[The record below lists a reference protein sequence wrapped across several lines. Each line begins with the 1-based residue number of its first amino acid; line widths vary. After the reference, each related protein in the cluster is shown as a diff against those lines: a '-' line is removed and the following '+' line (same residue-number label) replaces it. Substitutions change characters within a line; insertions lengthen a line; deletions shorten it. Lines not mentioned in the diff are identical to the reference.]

1 MTHADLARLERLF
14 QEAADLAPAQRGA
27 FLERACGEDSAL
39 LARLQSMLAELEGGE
54 SLVLPRPLDP
64 DSAPDPDVRPGS
76 TIDRYRLLQEIGE
89 GGFGVVFLAEQLE
102 PVRRKVAL
110 KVLKLGMDTREVVA
124 RFEAERQALALMDHP
139 SIARVLDGGATAG
152 GRPYFVMELVHGVS
166 LTEYC
171 DRNRLSTAERLEL
184 FAETCAAVQH
194 AHQKGVIHRDLKP
207 SNVLVTSHDGRP
219 VPVVID
225 FGIAKAMHTKLTE
238 RTLFTEFRRFIGTP
252 AYMSPEQAEHSALD
266 IDTRSDIYSLGVLLY
281 ELLTGGTPFD
291 AARLLGEDLSL
302 LQRVLREEPPQ
313 RPSARISTSRD
324 LDVAAR
330 RQLDVEGLSKRL
342 RGDLDWIVL
351 KALEKDRTRRYA
363 TAAELADDVRR
374 HLACEPV
381 LAGPP
386 SARYRLSK
394 FLVRNRRRVAAAA
407 LLLLVLLG
415 GLAAALW
422 GLAEADRQR
431 DEAVRETQRA
441 RATLDFVT
449 DTLALADP
457 LVALDPELSVRDL
470 LGRAAGQVRERL
482 GADPAAEARV
492 RATIGCAYAN
502 LAEYALS
509 EPQLRR
515 AIQLAEQVG
524 DWDRIEL
531 YHWVWT
537 LTDTLFRIERED
549 AFEFAQYARRVGHEA
564 VALDHPEVA
573 RILDRFSV
581 AAEDA
586 SHTPEAEPMERAV
599 ELFHEARRAVAG
611 ALLPGDPRWPIV
623 ADTWKA
629 AALTLWYSP
638 HEPQVAQFYEA
649 ALEVLRDELPAY
661 HPDIGETLGL
671 LVGVLNR
678 AGRSDEAESRIR
690 ESLTVLR
697 ATYPAGHMTIG
708 FSQSMLGEC
717 LVSQE
722 RFEEAEAELL
732 EAHSIILAS
741 LEPDTFFVIDSYVRL
756 LGLYEAWGRPE
767 EARPHREEYA
777 WLLAH
782 YRFVG
787 QLSMSRLAFGPERAE
802 LLQAALRVDELCGG
816 MGYGLEAATPVT
828 PELAQAA
835 EELLALLPGD
845 AIVGDPLLAV
855 LARTMRGWCV
865 TLSEVESCAVRQRMA
880 QTALDLLEPWEG
892 SLPLEL
898 AELRAMLSECAGER
912 GEEGRALR
920 LAREAWSG
928 VRAHDDYDH
937 WLYAAARARVGRA
950 LLRRALYAEAE
961 ELLLASYRILSV
973 QLTAENREVL
983 AARRLLAELYTAW
996 GRPEEAARY
1005 A

>member
-449 DTLALADP
+449 DTPRRPSGDIPVEDQLPTTADALATWLDKHP
-457 LVALDPELSVRDL
+457 DGTLVAGATDVGLWVTKDFRDLGPVAFLNRIPELAGVTITDDDIRIGAATTLTDLQTAIAPHHPAFAELIRRYGSV
-470 LGRAAGQVRERL
+470 QVRN
-482 GADPAAEARV
+482 A
-492 RATIGCAYAN
+492 ATIGGNVANGSPIGDGSPALIALDATVHLRSVNGTRAVPIADFFIAYGKQDRAPN
-502 LAEYALS
+502 EFVSALS
-509 EPQLRR
+509 FPIQADALRCYKLSKR
-515 AIQLAEQVG
+515 FDQDIS
-524 DWDRIEL
+524 
-531 YHWVWT
+531 
-537 LTDTLFRIERED
+537 
-549 AFEFAQYARRVGHEA
+549 A
-564 VALDHPEVA
+564 VCGCFWID
-573 RILDRFSV
+573 
-581 AAEDA
+581 
-586 SHTPEAEPMERAV
+586 
-599 ELFHEARRAVAG
+599 
-611 ALLPGDPRWPIV
+611 V
-623 ADTWKA
+623 ADG
-629 AALTLWYSP
+629 
-638 HEPQVAQFYEA
+638 
-649 ALEVLRDELPAY
+649 EV
-661 HPDIGETLGL
+661 
-671 LVGVLNR
+671 
-678 AGRSDEAESRIR
+678 R
-690 ESLTVLR
+690 EV
-697 ATYPAGHMTIG
+697 
-708 FSQSMLGEC
+708 
-717 LVSQE
+717 
-722 RFEEAEAELL
+722 
-732 EAHSIILAS
+732 
-741 LEPDTFFVIDSYVRL
+741 
-756 LGLYEAWGRPE
+756 
-767 EARPHREEYA
+767 
-777 WLLAH
+777 
-782 YRFVG
+782 
-787 QLSMSRLAFGPERAE
+787 RLAFGGMAGTPKRAARAE
-802 LLQAALRVDELCGG
+802 AALRG
-816 MGYGLEAATPVT
+816 MPWTDGTVGAAMAALERDFEPLSDMRASAAYRMEAAQNMLLRAWL
-828 PELAQAA
+828 EDQDQAA
-835 EELLALLPGD
+835 S
-845 AIVGDPLLAV
+845 V
-855 LARTMRGWCV
+855 LEV
-865 TLSEVESCAVRQRMA
+865 TA
-880 QTALDLLEPWEG
+880 
-892 SLPLEL
+892 
-898 AELRAMLSECAGER
+898 
-912 GEEGRALR
+912 
-920 LAREAWSG
+920 
-928 VRAHDDYDH
+928 
-937 WLYAAARARVGRA
+937 
-950 LLRRALYAEAE
+950 
-961 ELLLASYRILSV
+961 
-973 QLTAENREVL
+973 
-983 AARRLLAELYTAW
+983 
-996 GRPEEAARY
+996 
-1005 A
+1005 